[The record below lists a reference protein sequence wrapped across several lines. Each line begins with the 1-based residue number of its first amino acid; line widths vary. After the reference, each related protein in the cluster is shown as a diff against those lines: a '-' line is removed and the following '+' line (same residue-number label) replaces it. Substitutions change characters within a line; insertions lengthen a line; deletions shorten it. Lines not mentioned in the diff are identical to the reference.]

1 MSDSPTNANHTSRLP
16 RPIPKATS
24 PKNVPNLGNL
34 SRLSESSTGSWERG
48 RMAGN
53 ARSPPD
59 ASTLLADLSLNDQAK
74 PQRTNAG
81 PNRIPLGEAR
91 SAQYPRQQR
100 EGYGFRPRS
109 GHSTPLEE
117 GGQGPFSPI
126 LKPVSQAQAPA
137 PAQRS
142 RTEEEEDEDEKYGY
156 HQPDRISVGELRQ
169 GVKEGL
175 QRRQETEG
183 EGSMVVKTPGIA
195 DADGLGWPGMCL
207 AEIMKH
213 RN

>member
-1 MSDSPTNANHTSRLP
+1 
-16 RPIPKATS
+16 
-24 PKNVPNLGNL
+24 
-34 SRLSESSTGSWERG
+34 
-48 RMAGN
+48 MAGN

-59 ASTLLADLSLNDQAK
+59 NSSLLADLSLNDSK
-74 PQRTNAG
+74 LPTRPNAA
-81 PNRIPLGEAR
+81 RSPLNEAR

-126 LKPVSQAQAPA
+126 LKPVAQATRA
-137 PAQRS
+137 
-142 RTEEEEDEDEKYGY
+142 RTREDEEEDDDERYGY

-175 QRRQETEG
+175 QRRDEGEG

-195 DADGLGWPGMCL
+195 DADGLGWPGMSCTHAHMDL
-207 AEIMKH
+207 ELGLTNSQIH
-213 RN
+213 F

>member
-1 MSDSPTNANHTSRLP
+1 MTSWTMSEPRSNTNSPSRLP
-16 RPIPKATS
+16 RPIPKAAS

-59 ASTLLADLSLNDQAK
+59 SSTLLANLSLNDQAK
-74 PQRTNAG
+74 PQRSNAA
-81 PNRIPLGEAR
+81 PSRIPLGEGR

-109 GHSTPLEE
+109 GHSTPLDE
-117 GGQGPFSPI
+117 GHQGPFSPI
-126 LKPVSQAQAPA
+126 LKPVAQAQ
-137 PAQRS
+137 RT

-175 QRRQETEG
+175 ERREGEG
-183 EGSMVVKTPGIA
+183 EGSMVVKSPGIA
-195 DADGLGWPGMCL
+195 DADGLGWPGMSSSK
-207 AEIMKH
+207 AVADG
-213 RN
+213 